1 MQKGLPFFTLWIVAS
16 FIVSYLML
24 SMRLQKMQGQR
35 KFRGYM
41 QHDETIAELYKVKTM
56 LGHIHHELKNIT

>member
-1 MQKGLPFFTLWIVAS
+1 MQKGLPFFTLCMLLL
-16 FIVSYLML
+16 VSYLML

>member
-1 MQKGLPFFTLWIVAS
+1 MQKGLPFFTLCMLLL
-16 FIVSYLML
+16 VSYLML

-56 LGHIHHELKNIT
+56 LGHIHHELKVLK